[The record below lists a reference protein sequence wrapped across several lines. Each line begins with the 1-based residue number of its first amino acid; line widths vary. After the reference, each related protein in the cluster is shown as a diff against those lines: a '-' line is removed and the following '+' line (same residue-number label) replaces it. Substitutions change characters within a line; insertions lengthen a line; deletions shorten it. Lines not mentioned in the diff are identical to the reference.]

1 VRDIPV
7 IPICHSGLN
16 PDTLP
21 PPLSS
26 LQGALA
32 TDKDQ
37 LERVLAVLAK
47 ELDCKLPND
56 IHCSEF
62 IERVQRF
69 ESESQWIDQAQSG
82 SLLANSGGLA
92 PYEIATLVAVAECA
106 DSPDDIVWPHRITE
120 RMNKAGYRN
129 VASVL
134 GLAGLKRK
142 GLIDT
147 QMRSSGDWNNSE
159 ETNVVTINQFGWA
172 WLESNAESIE
182 LRDESNEPY
191 VASTASS
198 PPSDDI
204 PF

>member
-1 VRDIPV
+1 
-7 IPICHSGLN
+7 
-16 PDTLP
+16 
-21 PPLSS
+21 
-26 LQGALA
+26 LQAALA

-56 IHCSEF
+56 IQCSDF

-69 ESESQWIDQAQSG
+69 ENESQRIEDAQSG
-82 SLLANSGGLA
+82 ALLASSGGLA

-106 DSPDDIVWPHRITE
+106 DSPDEVIWPHRITE

-147 QMRSSGDWNNSE
+147 QMRAGGNWNSDE
-159 ETNVVTINQFGWA
+159 ETAVVAINQFGWA
-172 WLESNAESIE
+172 WLESNAGSIE
-182 LRDESNEPY
+182 LRDEPY
-191 VASTASS
+191 VPSTVGS
-198 PPSDDI
+198 PQSDDI